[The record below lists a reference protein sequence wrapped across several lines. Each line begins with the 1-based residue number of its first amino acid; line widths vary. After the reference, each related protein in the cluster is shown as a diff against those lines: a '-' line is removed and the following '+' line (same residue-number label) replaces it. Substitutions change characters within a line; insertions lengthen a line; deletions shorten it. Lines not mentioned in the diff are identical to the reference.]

1 MNKNHHIANQA
12 ELERLIGRYFNG
24 ETSVQEEQ
32 LLRETLAHCP
42 WSSEAID
49 DSRMVVGYFAAHC
62 REQKRTFKKISR
74 RQMIGIAA
82 STALIIGVGILALW
96 HPSVE
101 NNSMCVAYVNGKTVN
116 NDETVMAMIESD
128 LNEMGD
134 ASMGITAQLS
144 SMSEAIELDNE

>member
-1 MNKNHHIANQA
+1 MKKNLHIKTQA
-12 ELERLIGRYFNG
+12 ELERLIGRYFDG

-49 DSRMVVGYFAAHC
+49 DARMVMGYFAAHC

-74 RQMIGIAA
+74 RKMIGIAA
-82 STALIIGVGILALW
+82 STALVIGVGILALW
-96 HPSVE
+96 HPSVD
-101 NNSMCVAYVNGKTVN
+101 NSVCVAYVNGKTVN

-144 SMSEAIELDNE
+144 SMGEAIELDNE